1 MESFA
6 LTLFVLCA
14 CTGLLTVGVLA
25 RWLRSQAEASPDIE
39 LASVPPSAM
48 PTQQQGAAQATR
60 QLSLDGDDVTQPMT
74 RTQTNWANST
84 DWPSTLAVDPG
95 METIPPTEPYY
106 PEFADTQPMPVETVG
121 GR

>member
-25 RWLRSQAEASPDIE
+25 RWLRSQAAAAPDIE
-39 LASVPPSAM
+39 LESAPPSAL
-48 PTQQQGAAQATR
+48 PTHQHAAAEAPR
-60 QLSLDGDDVTQPMT
+60 QLSLEGDDATQPMA
-74 RTQTNWANST
+74 RTQTHWGHST
-84 DWPSTLAVDPG
+84 EWPSTLAIDPG
-95 METIPPTEPYY
+95 METIPPTEPYH